1 VGRRLTRKQIKKDQ
15 FVSFVDRGMH
25 WLNQNWRQAAI
36 GLGVVLALALIWWG
50 VSAYLAGRTADA
62 SQAMTKALE
71 IYQAPVGSSAPAG
84 AAVTFATDAARLDA
98 AQKAFQGVKSHYWLT
113 PQARMAELFLARV
126 AVDRGDQAKA
136 LEILTDLTSRHS
148 SDPIVRLAMLDLVR
162 LRVARGEGLQ
172 LVGQL
177 EAMAAGKDPRLPR
190 DAALFQLAEIWN
202 HEGKQDEAGKL
213 LRKLVE
219 DFPDSPY
226 RLEAQQR
233 LSSGG

>member
-1 VGRRLTRKQIKKDQ
+1 VGRRLTRKQIKQDQ

-36 GLGVVLALALIWWG
+36 GLGAVLAVALIWWG
-50 VSAYLAGRTADA
+50 GSAYLSGRTGAA
-62 SQAMTKALE
+62 SQALAKALE
-71 IYQAPVGSSAPAG
+71 IYEAPVGSAAPPG
-84 AAVTFATDAARLDA
+84 APVTFATDAARLDA
-98 AQKAFQGVKSHYWLT
+98 AQKAFQAVKSRYWLT
-113 PQARMAELFLARV
+113 PQTRMAELFLARI

-136 LEILTDLTSRHS
+136 LELLTSITSRHS
-148 SDPIVRLAMLDLVR
+148 SDPIVRLAMLDLIR

-172 LVGQL
+172 LVSQL
-177 EAMAAGKDPRLPR
+177 EAMASGKDPRLPR

-202 HEGKQDEAGKL
+202 HEGKRDEAGRL

-226 RLEAQQR
+226 RLEAQQQ
-233 LSSGG
+233 LSAGG